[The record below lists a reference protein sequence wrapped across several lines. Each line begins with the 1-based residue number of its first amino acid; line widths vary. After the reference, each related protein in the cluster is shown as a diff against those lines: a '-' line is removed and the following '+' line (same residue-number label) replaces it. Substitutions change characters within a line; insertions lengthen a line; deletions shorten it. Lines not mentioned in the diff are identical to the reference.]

1 VLERLREPDG
11 SLPLDESVILTTLFF
26 PASIHTY
33 KFNGRDYDWLC
44 KAYKEFCGTVEGIA
58 DPRLISA
65 HSIGWW
71 CGLAISW
78 VIIAVVIASL
88 PIFDIASPLASI
100 AYLGL
105 WILIGGSSLVAALRV
120 WPATLRKLSSFLPG
134 NKRPRRPLDLNDA
147 VPLILIAPIFLGF
160 SFLTYLTSL
169 NFVLLAV
176 ALIVMN
182 FVFRH
187 LLEAPTDA
195 GRKVIAELENFKEFL
210 SRADIDRLN
219 REPTRR
225 DPGDSRKV
233 QRLCCGS
240 GCGACVGRRI
250 YGKFIGATSV

>member
-1 VLERLREPDG
+1 M
-11 SLPLDESVILTTLFF
+11 
-26 PASIHTY
+26 
-33 KFNGRDYDWLC
+33 
-44 KAYKEFCGTVEGIA
+44 
-58 DPRLISA
+58 
-65 HSIGWW
+65 
-71 CGLAISW
+71 
-78 VIIAVVIASL
+78 
-88 PIFDIASPLASI
+88 
-100 AYLGL
+100 
-105 WILIGGSSLVAALRV
+105 
-120 WPATLRKLSSFLPG
+120 
-134 NKRPRRPLDLNDA
+134 NDA
-147 VPLILIAPIFLGF
+147 IPVILIAPIFLGF

-250 YGKFIGATSV
+250 YGKFIGATAV